1 VLAQHEEVAT
11 MAVKGGARFA
21 VNFDEIFPAGCLL
34 IHGSIGPV
42 EDYDEKTGRRTPSTD
57 KVTGGRVWQARVVD
71 LDPELGT
78 RARETVVK
86 ILAPVQPVP
95 PSGEAMCPVEFEGLT
110 VTPYVNEKNK
120 RLAYS
125 LRATGMRAPSVGIKP
140 RHGSAE
146 PGDGKAA

>member
-1 VLAQHEEVAT
+1 
-11 MAVKGGARFA
+11 MAVKGGSRFA
-21 VNFDEIFPAGCLL
+21 VGFGEIFPAGCLL

-42 EDYDEKTGRRTPSTD
+42 EDYDEKTGRRTPAMD
-57 KVTGGRVWQARVVD
+57 RMTGDRVWQARVVD
-71 LDPELGT
+71 MDPELGT

-95 PSGEAMCPVEFEGLT
+95 PSGEPMCEVEFDGLT
-110 VTPYVNEKNK
+110 VTPYVNDKNK

-125 LRATGMRAPSVGIKP
+125 LRATGMRAPSVGVKP

-146 PGDGKAA
+146 AGGDGKPA